1 MRIGDLPFSAI
12 DWSTVDPVEQPGAA
26 GTSLWRTVELG
37 DIRVRVGEFSPGYSA
52 ADWCSRGHVVLILEG
67 ELETELQEGDCV
79 VQGPGMGLHIGDGHS
94 HRSSTRT
101 GARVFVVD

>member
-1 MRIGDLPFSAI
+1 MRIDDLPFSPI
-12 DWSTVDPVEQPGAA
+12 DWSTIDPVEQPGAS

-37 DIRVRVGEFSPGYSA
+37 DIRVRMGEFSPGYSA
-52 ADWCSRGHVVLILEG
+52 PDWCTRGHVVLILEG
-67 ELETELQEGDCV
+67 ELETELQDGRRV

-101 GARVFVVD
+101 GARVFIVD